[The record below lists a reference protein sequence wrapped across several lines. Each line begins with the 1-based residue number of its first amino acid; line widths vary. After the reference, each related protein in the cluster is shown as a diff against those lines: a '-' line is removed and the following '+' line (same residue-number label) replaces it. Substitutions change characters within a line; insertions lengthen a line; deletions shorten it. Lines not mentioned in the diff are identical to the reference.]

1 MGLSTLDEVREAF
14 SSMCQQFKKFVEQ
27 GDSESIA
34 SLYADDAKLL
44 PPNMDIIEGKKTI
57 QEFWQGAFDMG
68 FNSYNPEMIEA
79 ESSGELGLFV
89 GTYTIYGDG
98 NQEIDKGKFL
108 TVFKS
113 IDGKWKIYRD
123 IFNSSMPLEA
133 K

>member
-14 SSMCQQFKKFVEQ
+14 SSMCRQFKKFVEQ

-34 SLYADDAKLL
+34 SLYAEDAKLL